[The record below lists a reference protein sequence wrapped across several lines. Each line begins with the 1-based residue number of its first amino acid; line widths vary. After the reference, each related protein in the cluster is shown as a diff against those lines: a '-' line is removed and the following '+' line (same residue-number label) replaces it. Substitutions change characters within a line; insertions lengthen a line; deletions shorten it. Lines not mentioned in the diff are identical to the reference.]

1 MAFQGRLIEH
11 RFNRAARPLVSVKM
25 PLGRLL
31 LRTSTLNKIVSRNA
45 FTASKPDPS
54 KPNLLRVG
62 LAFGTTALLWT
73 MLFKRHWSDVQE
85 YKASNG
91 LE

>member
-1 MAFQGRLIEH
+1 
-11 RFNRAARPLVSVKM
+11 M